1 VTHFSRL
8 SKIVIDVPPQVH
20 DAELAFWQEV
30 TGEQLVHYT
39 RYPEY
44 HGGRL
49 HGEDLGLL
57 VQRLD
62 HGEARVHV
70 DIHTD
75 DLDAEVTRLER
86 AGAERVQQ
94 IHQWWVMRD
103 PAGILFCVIPEE
115 PGTLTETNAWR
126 WD

>member
-1 VTHFSRL
+1 VTHYSRL
-8 SKIVIDVPPQVH
+8 SKIVIDVPPKVL
-20 DAELAFWQEV
+20 DAELAFWQDV

-49 HGEDLGLL
+49 HGDFGLL

-62 HGEARVHV
+62 QGEPRVHI

-75 DLDAEVTRLER
+75 DLDAEVFRLER

-94 IHQWWVMRD
+94 VHQWWVMRD
-103 PAGILFCVIPEE
+103 PAGILFCVIPAE
-115 PGTLTETNAWR
+115 PGTLTEANAWR